1 MKPTQNSKQIAEAR
15 YDPLNEMLHVIFQD
29 GLTSDATLADRR
41 SHLCEPWRP
50 SNLAGP
56 RPHVTNVQS
65 STSKVS
71 YQGYAFMTTFEFL
84 RREPDIRD
92 YKKGQTVFKQGDP
105 GSDCMFG
112 VIEGAIDIQIGA
124 ETLERV
130 RPTHVFGEMALI
142 DQRPRSA
149 TAIAAVDSRIA
160 VINKK
165 RFLHLVEGTPHFALS
180 MMQVITERLRRASV
194 P

>member
-1 MKPTQNSKQIAEAR
+1 MSATCRHQEFHAGTR
-15 YDPLNEMLHVIFQD
+15 PL
-29 GLTSDATLADRR
+29 
-41 SHLCEPWRP
+41 
-50 SNLAGP
+50 
-56 RPHVTNVQS
+56 VTNVQS
-65 STSKVS
+65 STAKVS

-112 VIEGAIDIQIGA
+112 VVEGSVDIQIGA

-130 RPTHVFGEMALI
+130 HPTHVFGEMALI

-165 RFLHLVEGTPHFALS
+165 RFLHLVEATPHFALS
-180 MMQVITERLRRASV
+180 MMQVITERLRRASA

>member
-1 MKPTQNSKQIAEAR
+1 
-15 YDPLNEMLHVIFQD
+15 
-29 GLTSDATLADRR
+29 
-41 SHLCEPWRP
+41 
-50 SNLAGP
+50 
-56 RPHVTNVQS
+56 
-65 STSKVS
+65 
-71 YQGYAFMTTFEFL
+71 MTTFEFL
-84 RREPDIRD
+84 LREPDIRD

-112 VIEGAIDIQIGA
+112 VVEGAVDIQIGA

-130 RPTHVFGEMALI
+130 HPTHVFGEMALI

-165 RFLHLVEGTPHFALS
+165 RFLHLVEATPHFALS
-180 MMQVITERLRRASV
+180 MMQVITERLRRASA